1 MYVPLFDV
9 PCLFSSY
16 KKLRYNLFFKLLVSS
31 MTHLLVLHHC
41 MVHHRTHSLVHHQ
54 CRPQVHHQCHPQVR
68 ITTYPQFPS
77 CKIHSHAG
85 FSFSPSP
92 LPHSSPVSPPSPGN
106 VIIVCTVCNVCYH
119 YRVSFFHSK
128 IPDEGDVCDT
138 EQALVDYMHFILA
151 QLLLFQ
157 KM

>member
-1 MYVPLFDV
+1 
-9 PCLFSSY
+9 
-16 KKLRYNLFFKLLVSS
+16 

-138 EQALVDYMHFILA
+138 EQALVDYALHISSTSSVSKNVTSNVYVCNAPPLWSYYFSYGTW
-151 QLLLFQ
+151 
-157 KM
+157 